1 MHIVFGIPE
10 DHRLPFFPFPV
21 PGQQFRFQV
30 FLPESPG
37 FPQRLADGKLA

>member
-10 DHRLPFFPFPV
+10 DHRLPGLLFPV

-30 FLPESPG
+30 FLPENPG